1 MSKTLVIILSE
12 TRAHELTF
20 ENFKK
25 NVIDELNA
33 DLCVCIGVKPD
44 YDYNNP
50 YYNLAKY
57 KFLYDEPYDFG
68 DAFDYAYNILLKERP
83 KYEKLENVNGL
94 YGKLET
100 PKQTTENI
108 KFHESS
114 VENIKNISSDINN
127 LNLNSFFKDPVEVA
141 AVASAFAV
149 AVGDSVNDENANTDV
164 DYDEI
169 VVHTN
174 EFPDERWRNQIYS
187 IKHTENNLMN
197 QDHVITY
204 KKPLHWREF
213 LKIKDQFMGGVKDPV
228 DEHSGSAGIL
238 IFFRW
243 FLLKNLIENDLIN
256 KYDRFVITRSDFLY
270 QLPHP
275 KLELMSEDNIW
286 IPNAEHYEGYTD
298 RHVVLTKNNIEQYL
312 NIFNNFVFRSNEF
325 FMKMRYN
332 YDWNLERLIKFN
344 LQQNNVLHLVKE
356 FPYVMYSVRNHNG
369 TSRWS
374 YGYYSHEHGYYIK
387 YCGEYEKSTYYRN
400 EFNNSGLTID
410 EFYKLHI

>member
-12 TRAHELTF
+12 TKIHELTF

-114 VENIKNISSDINN
+114 VENIQNISSDINN
-127 LNLNSFFKDPVEVA
+127 LNLNSSFKDPVEVA
-141 AVASAFAV
+141 AVASAI
-149 AVGDSVNDENANTDV
+149 GDRVKDEYVNTDV

-169 VVHTN
+169 V
-174 EFPDERWRNQIYS
+174 
-187 IKHTENNLMN
+187 
-197 QDHVITY
+197 
-204 KKPLHWREF
+204 
-213 LKIKDQFMGGVKDPV
+213 G
-228 DEHSGSAGIL
+228 A
-238 IFFRW
+238 
-243 FLLKNLIENDLIN
+243 
-256 KYDRFVITRSDFLY
+256 
-270 QLPHP
+270 
-275 KLELMSEDNIW
+275 
-286 IPNAEHYEGYTD
+286 
-298 RHVVLTKNNIEQYL
+298 
-312 NIFNNFVFRSNEF
+312 
-325 FMKMRYN
+325 
-332 YDWNLERLIKFN
+332 
-344 LQQNNVLHLVKE
+344 
-356 FPYVMYSVRNHNG
+356 
-369 TSRWS
+369 
-374 YGYYSHEHGYYIK
+374 HE
-387 YCGEYEKSTYYRN
+387 
-400 EFNNSGLTID
+400 
-410 EFYKLHI
+410 